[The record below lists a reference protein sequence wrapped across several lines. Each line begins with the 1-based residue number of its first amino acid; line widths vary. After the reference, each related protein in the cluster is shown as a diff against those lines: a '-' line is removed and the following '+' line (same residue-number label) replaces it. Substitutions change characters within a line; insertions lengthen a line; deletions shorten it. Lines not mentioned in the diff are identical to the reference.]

1 MPATPHPPSR
11 PSGGSN
17 RGSNPGES
25 SGARRHADWQRDGGH
40 AAASSLA
47 TPISD
52 LFPEALEGAVALT
65 RANGGELA
73 LLDMARQVVVV
84 RARST
89 GQHRAQLA
97 SGFGV
102 PGRPSQPY
110 AAPAPPSGP
119 RSGFPGL
126 AREHDVR
133 SSPSRDPEIEEQS
146 TVLLPAIARTYACR
160 LGEGLI
166 GQAWQRGEPVVMRG
180 DEYRAAGPGAPAA
193 ESPWHLAVPIF
204 RPGTLYSLRPGTE
217 VVGVLAV
224 HHNDPHWSYS
234 PRDIE
239 SLQLHADR
247 VGRALHEAELARQHH
262 SQSELLD
269 LLRGTGGQMPQPQA
283 VFERIRDLVRQ
294 VVDAPSFALAL
305 YHPNTNDFTFEAAER
320 DNRPVT
326 VHPVPAGAMPPWWR
340 SVQRGESLRIAL
352 AEDRTTPPEY
362 GVLGWG
368 GDQHVP
374 SLLAAPLIVGPALLG
389 AIVVGSARPDAY
401 GPEHVR
407 LFETIAHTG
416 AIVLEHERLSEE
428 MRRSLAQNRERAHQ
442 LAALNNAVLTLNASL
457 DLNATLHALVK
468 QASLLTTA
476 QYCLV
481 LLADEEEDCLV
492 GQAEGTNSG
501 ELRSSLHGVRVPM
514 SWRGVGSQLRGG
526 QFIIMDNLT
535 DEWQD
540 TTSIA
545 TLLRDQ
551 RISSCLML
559 PIMHQDQRAPQIGTP
574 QPDTLL
580 GALLVFTPGQRQHFP
595 PEQIGLLQGLASQAG
610 VAISNASLYRD
621 LQQAYERQKELDRL
635 KDEFILTISHEFRT
649 PLTTIDGY
657 VTLIG
662 RHGLKLDPERLTQYA
677 TEIRQATSQLA
688 GMISMLADANRMSDH
703 LLELTLVPVN
713 ARAAAEKAIS
723 TQAPEA
729 KARITLDIA
738 PDFWAQADEERL
750 PLVFSNLL
758 SNAIKYS
765 GENTPIRIAVRQ
777 ESQERLLQ
785 DGRLRH
791 ARANVDAQRW
801 IVVGVRDQGIG
812 ISPEDQKKLFQKFVR
827 LSHSLT
833 SSVRGTGLGLWI
845 CKSYVEAMGG
855 DIWVESARGQG
866 SLFQFCLPVAE
877 PRPQ

>member
-11 PSGGSN
+11 PSGGPN
-17 RGSNPGES
+17 RGSS
-25 SGARRHADWQRDGGH
+25 SGEVAADTRHGDWRQNGGH
-40 AAASSLA
+40 AGSSLS

-52 LFPEALEGAVALT
+52 LFPEALDGAMALVH
-65 RANGGELA
+65 ADSGELA
-73 LLDMARQVVVV
+73 LLDVARQVMVV
-84 RARST
+84 RARSGGARR
-89 GQHRAQLA
+89 GQSS
-97 SGFGV
+97 SGFGA
-102 PGRPSQPY
+102 PSRPSQPFG
-110 AAPAPPSGP
+110 GP
-119 RSGFPGL
+119 QAGPHPG
-126 AREHDVR
+126 D
-133 SSPSRDPEIEEQS
+133 EIEEQS
-146 TVLLPAIARTYACR
+146 TVLLPAIARTYSSR
-160 LGEGLI
+160 IGEGLI
-166 GQAWQRGEPVVMRG
+166 GQAWQRSEAVVMG
-180 DEYRAAGPGAPAA
+180 GEDYRATAGPAAPALDCA
-193 ESPWHLAVPIF
+193 WHLAVPIF
-204 RPGTLYSLRPGTE
+204 RPGSLRSLRPGTD
-217 VVGVLAV
+217 VMGVLAV
-224 HHNDPHWSYS
+224 HHKDAHGNFSL
-234 PRDIE
+234 RDIE

-247 VGRALHEAELARQHH
+247 VGRALHEAELARQHQ
-262 SQSELLD
+262 SQSQLLD
-269 LLRGTGGQMPQPQA
+269 LLRGAGGQLPQLHD
-283 VFERIRDLVRQ
+283 VFGRIRDLVRQ

-305 YHPNTNDFTFEAAER
+305 FHPYTNEVTFEAAER

-326 VHPVPAGAMPPWWR
+326 ERPLPVTAMPPWWR
-340 SVQRGESLRIAL
+340 TIHQRGSALRVAL
-352 AEDRTTPPEY
+352 VEDRNLPQEFGT
-362 GVLGWG
+362 LGWG
-368 GDQHVP
+368 GEQPVP
-374 SLLAAPLIVGPALLG
+374 SLLAAPLIVSSTLLG
-389 AIVVGSARPDAY
+389 AIVVGSTRPDAY

-407 LFETIAHTG
+407 LFETIAHTS
-416 AIVLEHERLSEE
+416 AIVLEHERLTEE
-428 MRRSLAQNRERAHQ
+428 MRRSVAQNSLRARQ

-457 DLNATLHALVK
+457 DLNNTLRALVK

-481 LLADEEEDCLV
+481 LLIDETGECLV
-492 GQAEGTNSG
+492 GRAEETTSG
-501 ELRSSLHGVRVPM
+501 DLGSPLQDVRVPM
-514 SWRGVGSQLRGG
+514 SWRGVGDLLRGG

-540 TTSIA
+540 TSSFA
-545 TLLRDQ
+545 RLLKNE
-551 RISSCLML
+551 RISSCLLL
-559 PIMHQDQRAPQIGTP
+559 PIMHQDQRTIQDGAP

-610 VAISNASLYRD
+610 VAISNASLYQD
-621 LQQAYERQKELDRL
+621 LAQAYERQQELDRL

-713 ARAAAEKAIS
+713 ARAAAEKAVS
-723 TQAPEA
+723 TQSPEA
-729 KARITLDIA
+729 KARLMLDIPA
-738 PDFWAQADEERL
+738 EFWVEADEERL
-750 PLVFSNLL
+750 PLVFSNLI
-758 SNAIKYS
+758 SNALKYS
-765 GENTPIRIAVRQ
+765 GENAPVRVAARP
-777 ESQERLLQ
+777 ESRERLVQ

-791 ARANVDAQRW
+791 SRANTEAQRW
-801 IVVGVRDQGIG
+801 VVVSVRDQGIG

-866 SLFQFCLPVAE
+866 SLFEFCLPVAE
-877 PRPQ
+877 QPAS